1 MLDKATK
8 KELATMAKN
17 ITVARD
23 ELSKYEARYAELRVK
38 ALRSVTTTKVGE
50 TITLEAGNRVI
61 KAKKPARYNDRWN
74 LTENGKRIATEVFG
88 SIHDIRF
95 DIAMGK
101 I

>member
-1 MLDKATK
+1 MDKATIK
-8 KELATMAKN
+8 AINTLSKN
-17 ITVARD
+17 IGATANLLTTLKNEYD
-23 ELSKYEARYAELRVK
+23 ELRLK
-38 ALRSVTTTKVGE
+38 ALRTVESTKVGD

-74 LTENGKRIATEVFG
+74 LTENGKRIATEYFG
-88 SIHDIRF
+88 GIHDIRF